1 MRGLSLT
8 AVRPLASRLFRR
20 VATRSHLGF
29 FTRNVGASYTSNSS
43 ADMGVGEQ
51 KVDTT
56 QRLSAL
62 RDLMRN
68 QSPVVDAYVV
78 PSEDA
83 RKLDDS
89 LLRAKT
95 EHYRLLT
102 FSPHRI
108 HTPQILVNIRQ
119 NVTNDGLLS
128 QALPDLQVTRCFGS
142 DSLLQRT
149 HSSAGCAIVTTTKAY
164 LFTDGRY
171 HLQASQE
178 LDT

>member
-1 MRGLSLT
+1 MRALSLT
-8 AVRPLASRLFRR
+8 AARPLASRLFRR

-29 FTRNVGASYTSNSS
+29 FTRNVGTPYTFNSS

-83 RKLDDS
+83 RKL
-89 LLRAKT
+89 
-95 EHYRLLT
+95 
-102 FSPHRI
+102 
-108 HTPQILVNIRQ
+108 
-119 NVTNDGLLS
+119 
-128 QALPDLQVTRCFGS
+128 
-142 DSLLQRT
+142 
-149 HSSAGCAIVTTTKAY
+149 
-164 LFTDGRY
+164 
-171 HLQASQE
+171 
-178 LDT
+178 